1 MGSLWFSFL
10 NFRHNSNVKWLTMIT
25 MSTILTCMVI
35 GISFLAY
42 GEVEVLQNPKIE
54 NRVVELIDDLETSG
68 LVLKKLGILSIKRG
82 SYRVVTP
89 VDLDAFRKAL
99 VDTRMDSQNFFLEYD
114 KTIHKREWANA
125 IENSTLKDEIY
136 QMLIH
141 AVDQTRVQIE
151 KVEATFENLAYTF
164 QKSESTFGRN
174 ARGALDA
181 IGDFFSWSFGLATT
195 EQLENARMV
204 SQETN
209 VNLIK
214 VLHANKELLSTVQMQ
229 HSQLGKVL
237 EHQKTLQN
245 ATKFLLMK
253 FQYQVFRN
261 EQARKQ
267 SLRNYMRQHLNQF
280 HTSNL
285 VTINSLADEIN
296 SYFTELMQVSQ
307 GVVSP
312 KLIEPKFLR
321 KLIASIQSYLPKNL
335 RIPSAKD
342 EDSLYYYYH
351 HMEPELLSVGNG
363 KKVLVLNIPL
373 LREKEL
379 FDLTLATT
387 VEVPMLEHVNATATI
402 DLRSNQI
409 YASHKSREVGFYVK
423 NMQIENCSRWGLNF
437 VCPGEFLALAPI
449 SQIKCLRAFL
459 RSDQEETM
467 RCPRKVHLHSN
478 TSQLVH
484 LSGVTWA
491 YSIRGTEQLSESC
504 NPEDNFTNVVIHGLG
519 RINLTEGCTFFLGKH
534 SIHTPVLLKREWSGK
549 LFKSTPL
556 RVPQGFLASALPWQN
571 VSLTHVQNVSMVALR
586 NLKLKLA
593 NESTFQ
599 LAGTVLN
606 EKTSELLKLTDD
618 LIYKGELE
626 AAKLPWFTAP
636 DNNQLLLIGILTILL
651 AVNIGTIVKLYIANK
666 AKRDSLRDLQSILE
680 SLGRRSGLSTGRVA
694 S

>member
-409 YASHKSREVGFYVK
+409 YASHKSREMGFYVK
-423 NMQIENCSRWGLNF
+423 NMQIEKCSRWGLNF
-437 VCPGEFLALAPI
+437 VCQGEFLDLATI
-449 SQIKCLRAFL
+449 SQIKCLQGFS
-459 RSDQEETM
+459 RSDQEEEAM
-467 RCPRKVHLHSN
+467 RGPRKVHLHNN

-484 LSGVTWA
+484 LSGVTWD
-491 YSIRGTEQLSESC
+491 YSSK
-504 NPEDNFTNVVIHGLG
+504 
-519 RINLTEGCTFFLGKH
+519 TF
-534 SIHTPVLLKREWSGK
+534 
-549 LFKSTPL
+549 
-556 RVPQGFLASALPWQN
+556 
-571 VSLTHVQNVSMVALR
+571 SL
-586 NLKLKLA
+586 
-593 NESTFQ
+593 
-599 LAGTVLN
+599 
-606 EKTSELLKLTDD
+606 
-618 LIYKGELE
+618 
-626 AAKLPWFTAP
+626 
-636 DNNQLLLIGILTILL
+636 
-651 AVNIGTIVKLYIANK
+651 
-666 AKRDSLRDLQSILE
+666 
-680 SLGRRSGLSTGRVA
+680 
-694 S
+694 